1 MTMSELPPQGRIL
14 ARAVSAVVDAA
25 RQQDPVTLRAACA
38 QLHAC
43 DETLAREI
51 LHRLTL
57 GLVERAYPD
66 GLDADDI
73 QGLFDEVV
81 RQASPWL
88 TGLPDQPGLDP
99 YAVVIVLAGAL
110 SIHPPDDAPRPSL
123 DPDALPIACALVVDH
138 LLTRLG
144 ARLPAELARAFDEL
158 RTAQTMEI
166 P

>member
-1 MTMSELPPQGRIL
+1 MTVAGLPPEGRAL
-14 ARAVSAVVDAA
+14 ARAVTALVGAAGQRDAA
-25 RQQDPVTLRAACA
+25 ALRAACA
-38 QLHAC
+38 QLRAR
-43 DETLAREI
+43 DETVAREL

-57 GLVERAYPD
+57 GLVERTFPD
-66 GLDADDI
+66 GVDADDVSA
-73 QGLFDEVV
+73 LLDEVA
-81 RQASPWL
+81 RLASPWL
-88 TGLPDQPGLDP
+88 AGLDP
-99 YAVVIVLAGAL
+99 YAVVIVLAGTL

-144 ARLPAELARAFDEL
+144 VRLPAELTRAFEEL

>member
-1 MTMSELPPQGRIL
+1 MTMAALPPVGREL
-14 ARAVSAVVDAA
+14 ARTVAALVDAA
-25 RQQDPVTLRAACA
+25 GQRDAAALRTACERLRAG
-38 QLHAC
+38 
-43 DETLAREI
+43 DETVARDL

-57 GLVERAYPD
+57 GLVEQDYSD

-73 QGLFDEVV
+73 RALFDEVIG
-81 RQASPWL
+81 RASPWL
-88 TGLPDQPGLDP
+88 AGPGLDP
-99 YAVVIVLAGAL
+99 YAVIVVLAGTL

-138 LLTRLG
+138 LLGRLA